1 MPGCATRPSPRP
13 GFVGA
18 ALGLAITGYRP
29 IVEIMFAD
37 FLGVCFDQIVNGIAK
52 HRFMSGG
59 QFAVPVTIRAIGG
72 AGLRFGAAAFDHGG
86 ILVHVGA
93 GAEDRLPVEPGRG
106 LWHAEIGDPR
116 RRSGAGAGA

>member
-1 MPGCATRPSPRP
+1 PFKSGQGLYEEFGHARVRETPIAEM

-52 HRFMSGG
+52 HRYMSGG
-59 QFAVPVTIRAIGG
+59 QFPVPVTIRAIGG
-72 AGLRFGAAAFDHGG
+72 AGP
-86 ILVHVGA
+86 
-93 GAEDRLPVEPGRG
+93 RLGPPPPTPPATWF
-106 LWHAEIGDPR
+106 LSAPR
-116 RRSGAGAGA
+116 AMIA